1 MRESS
6 VWRRGCREG
15 GGKREGLAL
24 SARAHDTAPAAGA
37 GAALTLH
44 SMTSSGMPSWM
55 RYMSA
60 SERSVRAAS
69 VVANDL
75 GVGSLP
81 PLVPGLFRLAVPFL
95 AGASPLASPL
105 PSPAAAGETGCS
117 GGLSLASGGA
127 GSASVFF
134 DMARA
139 CHLFAARAAAPR
151 PESAQAQA
159 AVLFVG
165 RTSTAPVFRC
175 HTGAKGLRGAERGR
189 RPGAM
194 PLCNGVRPLY
204 EDMPSRDGGGNVELF
219 TSNTT
224 APILS
229 ILNQVT
235 AEPEVARDDLENS
248 LMRNGVLSA
257 LGRKQLLNAVYGKEP
272 DPNDK
277 HDQRTGFTGKN
288 ADKDRFFRQHLGN
301 KVLRGW
307 APGRR
312 VKKGAGIHYEN
323 EGNAKAYVY
332 ADIEVEDEAKAAP
345 MLGQVLGP
353 RPRPAPKTHTPG
365 LSAPWLRGAPC

>member
-159 AVLFVG
+159 CRLVRGPHLNGPSLPLPHRLAWRKGPARSRARAQAG
-165 RTSTAPVFRC
+165 RNAT
-175 HTGAKGLRGAERGR
+175 LQR
-189 RPGAM
+189 RPA
-194 PLCNGVRPLY
+194 
-204 EDMPSRDGGGNVELF
+204 
-219 TSNTT
+219 
-224 APILS
+224 
-229 ILNQVT
+229 
-235 AEPEVARDDLENS
+235 
-248 LMRNGVLSA
+248 
-257 LGRKQLLNAVYGKEP
+257 AV
-272 DPNDK
+272 
-277 HDQRTGFTGKN
+277 
-288 ADKDRFFRQHLGN
+288 
-301 KVLRGW
+301 
-307 APGRR
+307 
-312 VKKGAGIHYEN
+312 
-323 EGNAKAYVY
+323 
-332 ADIEVEDEAKAAP
+332 
-345 MLGQVLGP
+345 
-353 RPRPAPKTHTPG
+353 
-365 LSAPWLRGAPC
+365 